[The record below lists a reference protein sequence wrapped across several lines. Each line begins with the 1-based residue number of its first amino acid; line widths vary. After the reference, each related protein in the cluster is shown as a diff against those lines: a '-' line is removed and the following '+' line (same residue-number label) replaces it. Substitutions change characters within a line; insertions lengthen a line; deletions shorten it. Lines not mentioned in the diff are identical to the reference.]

1 MKVANIAVSIIL
13 GLVTG
18 YLLLYCSGKI
28 GVGNSLAKVVV
39 LNEWF
44 LLNLDSLLEDP
55 KLVMS
60 VLSWVKNIIWALPIS
75 LLFGLVLGLALKNK
89 INNRIYIY
97 ASLLPLLIL
106 YIFLAPALTKGLGYD
121 PDPIVQ
127 AKIRYSIF
135 SGFVPLFI
143 EFVIFYLLAN
153 KWNIS
158 QKIYNK

>member
-28 GVGNSLAKVVV
+28 GVGNSLAKIVV

-75 LLFGLVLGLALKNK
+75 LLFGLVLGLTLKNK
-89 INNRIYIY
+89 INNRFLFMRHYY
-97 ASLLPLLIL
+97 L
-106 YIFLAPALTKGLGYD
+106 Y
-121 PDPIVQ
+121 
-127 AKIRYSIF
+127 
-135 SGFVPLFI
+135 
-143 EFVIFYLLAN
+143 
-153 KWNIS
+153 
-158 QKIYNK
+158 